1 MALLRH
7 TAAVNPDTPVPTTQ
21 KAKPWAWIITTCAVL
36 LAAAGAATF
45 LLLRHPATATPAP
58 DATPVISGISRPDST
73 CVTTDG
79 TDRREYWDGNGWWA
93 GRIDGDPK
101 QMPAHNVLALKLQ
114 GHQIN
119 SVWICAPRSNG

>member
-1 MALLRH
+1 M
-7 TAAVNPDTPVPTTQ
+7 V
-21 KAKPWAWIITTCAVL
+21 
-36 LAAAGAATF
+36 TF
-45 LLLRHPATATPAP
+45 LLLRSPAAAEPSP
-58 DATPVISGISRPDST
+58 NATPVISGISRPDAS

-101 QMPAHNVLALKLQ
+101 EMPAHNVLALKLQ